1 MKKILI
7 LLGSLLISAQFVCAK
22 RLYIEMQ
29 YKNNSIKIDDGT
41 NKKSQTIKGT
51 DGKDLKFKSLI
62 GALNYM
68 SFQGWDLIETK
79 PIVSG
84 RGSILGGTSSTD
96 TKVYYIFS
104 KDVSDEE
111 LKKIIEDSY
120 KIN

>member
-29 YKNNSIKIDDGT
+29 YENNSITIDDDT

-62 GALNYM
+62 GALSYM

-111 LKKIIEDSY
+111 LKRL
-120 KIN
+120 